1 MNSSKP
7 AFRLSPLSAAR
18 LSFVLCLGLT
28 GAATLA
34 AAPALYAQQSAAR
47 SDLAIQ
53 TDVLKALSSYP
64 DLSGEHITATTRN
77 GVVTLAG
84 TASSSTAK
92 SQAQVV
98 AATVDGVQSVV
109 NNVAVTGGAQNDAQ
123 ADAQDP
129 ADRNQAQDQQDPVQ
143 QEPVQQ
149 AQSTDPNQQQA
160 PYTPQAQ
167 PKPGASGQWGQ
178 AGPPP
183 DAQNGQIPQQPQDN
197 SQQSG
202 QASGQEPMPDPG
214 QDEGAPPSP
223 QQQPQQPAYGAPN
236 GQYPQQGYPPP
247 PRQYPQQGYGRQ
259 PYSGQNRGYVAPQLS
274 ATPLTIR
281 PGTLF
286 SVRTSE
292 PLDSRRLRGGE
303 NFQAIVAQDMYQGQ
317 YLAIPR
323 GAVLQGRVIGV
334 KKPGA
339 FRGDAGF
346 ALQITSVA
354 LGGQTYGVATDTFA
368 TDTRGKGGYTAANTV
383 GGAAIGALIGAVA
396 GGGPGAAIGAAAGG
410 GAGLGASAA
419 SAGPR
424 SIMPPETL
432 LTFHL
437 KEPLTVNPI
446 SLSEVQ
452 QLQASVAPRPI
463 RRPRPPYPY
472 YGYPPPP
479 PPGYYPYRY

>member
-7 AFRLSPLSAAR
+7 AFRLSSSSAAR
-18 LSFVLCLGLT
+18 LSFVLSLGLT
-28 GAATLA
+28 GAAALA
-34 AAPALYAQQSAAR
+34 VAPALYAQQSAAR
-47 SDLAIQ
+47 TDLAVQ

-109 NNVAVTGGAQNDAQ
+109 NNVTVTGGAQ

-129 ADRNQAQDQQDPVQ
+129 ADRNQAQDQ

-167 PKPGASGQWGQ
+167 PKPGTSGQWGQ

-197 SQQSG
+197 PQQTG

-214 QDEGAPPSP
+214 QDDRAP
-223 QQQPQQPAYGAPN
+223 QQQQQPAYGAPG
-236 GQYPQQGYPPP
+236 GQNPQQGYPPP
-247 PRQYPQQGYGRQ
+247 PRQYPQQPYVRQ
-259 PYSGQNRGYVAPQLS
+259 PYGGQSRGYVAPQLS

-303 NFQAIVAQDMYQGQ
+303 SFQATVAQDMYQGQ
-317 YLAIPR
+317 YLAVPR
-323 GAVLQGRVIGV
+323 GAVLQGHVIGV

-339 FRGDAGF
+339 LRGDAGF
-346 ALQITSVA
+346 ALQITSIT
-354 LGGQTYGVATDTFA
+354 LGGQTYPVSTDTFA

-396 GGGPGAAIGAAAGG
+396 GGGPGAAIGAVAGG
-410 GAGLGASAA
+410 GVGLGASAA

-437 KEPLTVNPI
+437 KDPLTVNPI

-452 QLQASVAPRPI
+452 QLQASVAPRPV

-472 YGYPPPP
+472 GYYPPPPPP
-479 PPGYYPYRY
+479 PPGYYYYPSRY

>member
-7 AFRLSPLSAAR
+7 AFRLSQAASAR
-18 LSFVLCLGLT
+18 LSFVLGLGLT
-28 GAATLA
+28 GAATLV

-47 SDLAIQ
+47 TDLAVQ

-84 TASSSTAK
+84 SASSGTVK

-109 NNVAVTGGAQNDAQ
+109 NNVTVAGEPQNDAQ
-123 ADAQDP
+123 ANAQDP
-129 ADRNQAQDQQDPVQ
+129 ADRNQAQDQQDPAQ

-160 PYTPQAQ
+160 PYTPHAQ
-167 PKPGASGQWGQ
+167 PKPGTSGQWGQ

-197 SQQSG
+197 PQQTG
-202 QASGQEPMPDPG
+202 QAGQEPLPDPG
-214 QDEGAPPSP
+214 QDDRAP
-223 QQQPQQPAYGAPN
+223 QQQQQPAYGAPG
-236 GQYPQQGYPPP
+236 GQNPKQGYPPP
-247 PRQYPQQGYGRQ
+247 PRQYPQQPYVRQ
-259 PYSGQNRGYVAPQLS
+259 PYGGPSRGYVAPQLS

-303 NFQAIVAQDMYQGQ
+303 SFQATVAQDMYQGQ
-317 YLAIPR
+317 YLAVPR
-323 GAVLQGRVIGV
+323 GAVLQGHVIGV

-339 FRGDAGF
+339 LRGDAGF
-346 ALQITSVA
+346 ALQITSIT
-354 LGGQTYGVATDTFA
+354 LGGQTYPVSTDTFA

-396 GGGPGAAIGAAAGG
+396 GGGPGAAIGAVAGG
-410 GAGLGASAA
+410 GVGLGASAA

-437 KEPLTVNPI
+437 KDPLTVNPI

-452 QLQASVAPRPI
+452 QLQASVTPRPV
-463 RRPRPPYPY
+463 RRQRPPYPY
-472 YGYPPPP
+472 GYYPPPPPP
-479 PPGYYPYRY
+479 PPGYYYYPSRY

>member
-7 AFRLSPLSAAR
+7 AFRLSPPTAAR
-18 LSFVLCLGLT
+18 LSLVLCLGLT

-64 DLSGEHITATTRN
+64 DLSGEHITATTKN

-84 TASSSTAK
+84 TASSSTVK

-109 NNVAVTGGAQNDAQ
+109 NNVTVTGGAATQ
-123 ADAQDP
+123 ADTQDP
-129 ADRNQAQDQQDPVQ
+129 ADRNQAQEQDPAQ

-160 PYTPQAQ
+160 PYTPQQQ
-167 PKPGASGQWGQ
+167 PKPGTSGQWGQ

-183 DAQNGQIPQQPQDN
+183 DAQNGQIPAPPQDN
-197 SQQSG
+197 AQQSG

-214 QDEGAPPSP
+214 QDDTAPPR
-223 QQQPQQPAYGAPN
+223 QQQPAYGAPGGQN
-236 GQYPQQGYPPP
+236 PQYPQQPYA
-247 PRQYPQQGYGRQ
+247 RQ
-259 PYSGQNRGYVAPQLS
+259 PYSGQNRRYVAPQLS

-346 ALQITSVA
+346 ALQITSIT
-354 LGGQTYGVATDTFA
+354 LGGQVYPVATDTFA

-396 GGGPGAAIGAAAGG
+396 GGGPGAAIGAVAGG

-437 KEPLTVNPI
+437 KEPLIVNPI

-452 QLQASVAPRPI
+452 QLQASVTPRPI

-479 PPGYYPYRY
+479 PPPGDYYPYRY